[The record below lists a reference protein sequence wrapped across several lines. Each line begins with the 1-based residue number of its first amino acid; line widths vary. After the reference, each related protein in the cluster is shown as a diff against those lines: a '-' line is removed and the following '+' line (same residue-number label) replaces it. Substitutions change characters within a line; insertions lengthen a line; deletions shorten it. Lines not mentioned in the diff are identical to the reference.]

1 MPLSQGDLFEPA
13 ITRALLDQLLTDAR
27 LYHTGEDYKQLLDFV
42 VRLRNVAP
50 FNALLLQLQKPGLR
64 FAASAFDWHK
74 RFGRTIK
81 EGARPLLILWPFGP
95 VATVYDVQD
104 TEGRELPEDVNCFV
118 ARGEVDNAVFNGFAR
133 KLTSRSIE
141 WEEFDGGDSK
151 AGSIRVIRRADPDN
165 DKDRTTYRMRINRNH
180 DLAVRFVTL
189 VHELGHLFLGHLGQE
204 KALSVPKRHAL
215 THEEQELEAESVAY
229 IVAERNG
236 VQSKSETYLAGFVTQ
251 TTMIDDLDVYQIMRA
266 AGQVEMLLGLISH
279 TQFEP
284 PRLRRAREAAHTNS
298 PG

>member
-1 MPLSQGDLFEPA
+1 M
-13 ITRALLDQLLTDAR
+13 
-27 LYHTGEDYKQLLDFV
+27 
-42 VRLRNVAP
+42 
-50 FNALLLQLQKPGLR
+50 LLQLQKPGLR
-64 FAASAFDWHK
+64 FSASAFDWHE

-81 EGARPLLILWPFGP
+81 DGARPLLILWPFGP

-104 TEGRELPEDVNCFV
+104 TEGNELPEDVNCFI
-118 ARGEVDNAVFNGFAR
+118 ARGEIDNAVFNGFAR
-133 KLTSRSIE
+133 RLTSKSIQ

-151 AGSIRVIRRADPDN
+151 AGSIRVVRRADPDKE
-165 DKDRTTYRMRINRNH
+165 KDRTTYRMLINRNH

-189 VHELGHLFLGHLGQE
+189 VHELGHLFLGHLGPD
-204 KALSVPKRHAL
+204 KALSVPKRHPLSHA
-215 THEEQELEAESVAY
+215 EQELEAESVAY

-236 VQSKSETYLAGFVTQ
+236 VHSKSETYLASFVKQ
-251 TTMIDDLDVYQIMRA
+251 TTRIDDLDVYQIMRA

-284 PRLRRAREAAHTNS
+284 PRLRRARETAHNNS